1 MEDSFKSLEK
11 PAEGMFRDRNSRFLA
26 FGFPVNTTAE
36 INALIAGIKK
46 KYHDARHHCFAYR
59 IGYTKDIFRVNDDG
73 EPGGTAGKPIYGQL
87 LSHDL
92 TNVLVIVVRY
102 FGGTLLGTSGL
113 INAYKSATI
122 DMLSKAIV
130 VTRFVEDHYRISF
143 AYEKLN
149 AVMKIL
155 KEENLIPILPEF
167 KIQCVMEIAIRK
179 SLSNKVVTR
188 LSGIPG
194 LLTELAEMNDESHC

>member
-11 PAEGMFRDRNSRFLA
+11 PAEGVFRDRNSRFLA
-26 FGFPVNTTAE
+26 FGFPVKTTTE
-36 INALIAGIKK
+36 INDLIAGVKK

-122 DMLSKAIV
+122 DMLSKANIV
-130 VTRFVEDHYRISF
+130 TLFVEDHYRLSF

-155 KEENLIPILPEF
+155 KEENLIPIHPEF
-167 KIQCVMEIAIRK
+167 KIQCVMDIAIRK

-194 LLTELAEMNDESHC
+194 LLTELVETIDESHC